1 MNTKA
6 WKNIT
11 IGNTA
16 LTGNVALAPMAGTS
30 DVTFRTL
37 CHEQGAAL
45 VCTELVSARGIRY
58 NPSLSKSMRYLEINP
73 EKEGPVA
80 IQLFGYEAKDFAE
93 AIPLILEHPL
103 LGKANFIDINM
114 GCPVAKVVKTG
125 AGSALMT
132 DIPLAASILEA
143 SIRAASPYSVPVTV
157 KFRKGWNESQ
167 VNAAE
172 FARMCRDTG
181 AAAVTIHA
189 RTREQM
195 YQGYADWECIA
206 QVAQVLAGSGVTVFG
221 NGDVKDGAS
230 AARMLAETGVDGV
243 MIGRAAQG
251 NPWIFA
257 EVKAVL
263 SDEPVP
269 SGPTAQ
275 ERADMIRRHL
285 SGMCSRIG
293 ETLAVR
299 EMRAQL
305 ACYFRGQRH
314 AAAYK
319 VQAMEA
325 VTFAE
330 VDSILNEWTAV
341 SQNERTEV
349 SQNERTEV
357 SQNERTTG
365 GQSEK

>member
-1 MNTKA
+1 MKTNM

-11 IGNTA
+11 IGSRTIC
-16 LTGNVALAPMAGTS
+16 GNVALAPMAGTS

-37 CHEQGAAL
+37 CREQGSSL
-45 VCTELVSARGIRY
+45 GCTELVSARGIRY
-58 NPSLSKSMRYLEINP
+58 NPSLEKSFRYLEINP

-80 IQLFGYEAKDFAE
+80 IQLFGYEARDFAE

-103 LGKANFIDINM
+103 LGKADLIDINM

-132 DIPLAASILEA
+132 DMPLAASILET
-143 SIRAASPYSVPVTV
+143 SVRAATPYSVPVTV
-157 KFRKGWNESQ
+157 KFRKGWDESQ
-167 VNAAE
+167 VNAVE
-172 FARMCRDTG
+172 FARMCRDSG

-189 RTREQM
+189 RTRAQM
-195 YQGYADWECIA
+195 YHGDADWECIA
-206 QVAQVLAGSGVTVFG
+206 GVAQALAGSGVPVFG

-230 AARMLAETGVDGV
+230 AALMLAQTGVDGV

-263 SDEPVP
+263 RGEPIPPVP
-269 SGPTAQ
+269 APAQ
-275 ERADMIRRHL
+275 RADMIRRHL
-285 SGMCSRIG
+285 EGLCQKIG

-305 ACYFRGQRH
+305 SCYFHGQRH
-314 AAAYK
+314 AAAYR
-319 VQAMEA
+319 VEAMQAL
-325 VTFAE
+325 TFE
-330 VDSILNEWTAV
+330 QVDKILKEWVAV
-341 SQNERTEV
+341 SLLENHQEDL
-349 SQNERTEV
+349 
-357 SQNERTTG
+357 
-365 GQSEK
+365 